1 MNDEKLVI
9 GISKQ
14 FDDGSQPHLSRLLE
28 GYNVEFK
35 EFKTSLEIIK
45 SLINGDLDLAGLSG
59 LSAFDLGFSGNSSVS
74 GLEIS
79 TFLPRREP
87 TLIMVCKDK
96 ITHLPRN
103 GNIFVDCELV
113 RRQLKRFRP
122 DLNVFGK
129 NDFELG
135 ELELAPCL
143 EKLAELFEEQALD
156 GYVLERSE
164 WNTYVKKG
172 RRHTLGMQI
181 ENDESKH
188 RFVPPPLRGF
198 SLLISRIGFPQTIFE
213 ELNDEQSM
221 LSFNV
226 ESKLF
231 LELNKDPLL
240 GLNVS
245 IRKVSTI
252 ARSLN
257 EEGGLISD
265 IIFEKLINLQKTEEL
280 TDSIK
285 MVEVLM
291 ERLNK
296 NGNKT
301 FSLEKK
307 YLPDDDEFRIL
318 KIMVDEWENMM
329 NLTSEES

>member
-14 FDDGSQPHLSRLLE
+14 FDDGSQPHLRRLLS
-28 GYNVEFK
+28 GYNVEFL

-45 SLINGDLDLAGLSG
+45 SLMDGEIDLAGLSG

-87 TLIMVCKDK
+87 TLVMVCKDK
-96 ITHLPRN
+96 INHLPRN
-103 GNIFVDCELV
+103 GNIFVDGELI

-122 DLNVFGK
+122 DLNIFGK
-129 NDFELG
+129 DDFELDK
-135 ELELAPCL
+135 LDLVSYFK
-143 EKLAELFEEQALD
+143 KLAELFEEKILD

-164 WNTYVKKG
+164 WNAYVNDG
-172 RRHTLGMQI
+172 RRHTLGMQM
-181 ENDESKH
+181 EKDESKQ

-198 SLLISRIGFPQTIFE
+198 SLLISRVGFPRSIFE
-213 ELNDEQSM
+213 KLNDNQSM
-221 LSFNV
+221 ISFNV

-231 LELNKDPLL
+231 MELNKDSLM

-265 IIFEKLINLQKTEEL
+265 LIFEKLINLEKTEEL
-280 TDSIK
+280 KDSIQ
-285 MVEVLM
+285 MVEVVM
-291 ERLNK
+291 ERLNE

-329 NLTSEES
+329 NLTF